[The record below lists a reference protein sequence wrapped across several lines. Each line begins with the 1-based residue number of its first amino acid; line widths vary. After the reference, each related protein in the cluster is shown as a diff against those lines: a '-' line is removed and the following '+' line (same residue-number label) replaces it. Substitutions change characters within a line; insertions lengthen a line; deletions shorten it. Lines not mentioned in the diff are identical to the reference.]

1 MLRWLMA
8 IVLAWVVAPPAHA
21 WGPQGHQII
30 AALAWAQLAAPARA
44 GVERLLAAEPG
55 ATLVSV
61 STWADENRSP
71 ETAAWH
77 YVNFPRGQ
85 CTYDARRDCPDGQC
99 VVAALDTQ
107 LALLASGAPDSQRL
121 VALKWVVHLAG
132 DVHQPLHA
140 GHADDRG
147 GNRYQLQAFRL
158 GTNLHALWD
167 SGLLQQVEES
177 NARLTA
183 RLLRSTTG
191 AGEPGA
197 MQAAQESCRIVG
209 MPGFYP
215 ERQLDAAYVTR
226 FTPVMEQRLALAGAR
241 LAAWLNQV
249 LR

>member
-8 IVLAWVVAPPAHA
+8 IVLAWVVAPAAHA

-85 CTYDARRDCPDGQC
+85 CAYDARRDCPDGQC

-107 LALLASGAPDSQRL
+107 LALLASGAPGNQRL

-147 GNRYQLQAFRL
+147 GNRYQLQAFGL

-183 RLLRSTTG
+183 RLLRSTTH
-191 AGEPGA
+191 AGELGA
-197 MQAAQESCRIVG
+197 MQAALESCRIVG

-215 ERQLDAAYVTR
+215 ARHLDAAYVAR
-226 FTPVMEQRLALAGAR
+226 FTPVMKQRLALAGAR

>member
-1 MLRWLMA
+1 MLRWLLA
-8 IVLAWVVAPPAHA
+8 IVLSGVMAPATHA

-30 AALAWAQLAAPARA
+30 AGLAWAQLAAPARA
-44 GVERLLAAEPG
+44 GVERLLASEPG

-61 STWADENRSP
+61 STWADESRSL

-85 CTYDARRDCPDGQC
+85 CTYDPGRDCPDGRC
-99 VVAALDTQ
+99 VIAALDTQ
-107 LALLASGAPDSQRL
+107 LALLASDAPDRQRL
-121 VALKWVVHLAG
+121 EALKWVVHLVG

-147 GNRYQLQAFRL
+147 GNRYQLQAFML

-167 SGLLQQVEES
+167 TGLLQRLEES

-183 RLLRSTTG
+183 RLLRTTPSVG
-191 AGEPGA
+191 DLSAT
-197 MQAAQESCRIVG
+197 QAALESCRIVG
-209 MPGFYP
+209 LPGFYP
-215 ERQLDAAYVTR
+215 ERQLDNAYVAR
-226 FTPVMEQRLALAGAR
+226 FTPIMEQRLALAGAR
-241 LAAWLNQV
+241 LAAWLNQA